1 MFLYEEVKDK
11 VLVYEFS
18 PKKEDI
24 LDYKKAYLERTP
36 NSKLFYL
43 LSSRPDKSQ
52 YLWTSDD
59 SVWLETAFDNS
70 REILKA
76 SLYSRSQY
84 HPSIEN
90 ETSIKKKYLFNNGF
104 LVESD
109 PLDFTKSY
117 FVSRKAIG
125 NKEAFVTEILKISD
139 RLKELWELEHERFP
153 STYYSDI
160 MKLFDFFQSNEFNK
174 KDIDELI
181 ICGLINQSHL
191 DYHKEETKVLKRI
204 YNRNK

>member
-1 MFLYEEVKDK
+1 MVLYEENKDK

-18 PKKEDI
+18 PKKDDI
-24 LDYKKAYLERTP
+24 LDYKKDYLERTP

-52 YLWTSDD
+52 YFWTSDD
-59 SVWLETAFDNS
+59 SVWLETAFNDS
-70 REILKA
+70 SEILKA

-90 ETSIKKKYLFNNGF
+90 ETSIKKKYLNNNGF
-104 LVESD
+104 LIETEPNVTEN
-109 PLDFTKSY
+109 Y
-117 FVSRKAIG
+117 FVSRKSIG
-125 NKEAFVTEILKISD
+125 NKNVFAVEILKLSD

-204 YNRNK
+204 YNIK